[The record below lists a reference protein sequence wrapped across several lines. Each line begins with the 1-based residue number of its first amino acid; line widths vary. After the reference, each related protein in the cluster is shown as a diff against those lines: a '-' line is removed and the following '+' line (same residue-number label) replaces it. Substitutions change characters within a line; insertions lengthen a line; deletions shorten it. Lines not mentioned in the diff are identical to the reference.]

1 MENNYLLNEIE
12 EIKNKFISSMQN
24 DLNIPS
30 AMAEVWKMVKLTE
43 NRYIAEIIND
53 FDRILGLDIDN
64 IDRLNKILKEEE
76 QIKNSK
82 EVEVEK
88 LDDKEKTIIKAMLEE
103 RKIARENKDFQT
115 SDKIRD
121 ELLNMG
127 YIVIDLKG
135 EQKLER
141 K

>member
-1 MENNYLLNEIE
+1 
-12 EIKNKFISSMQN
+12 MQN

-64 IDRLNKILKEEE
+64 IDRLNKILKEEQ

-88 LDDKEKTIIKAMLEE
+88 LDDKEKTTIMAMLEE

>member
-1 MENNYLLNEIE
+1 
-12 EIKNKFISSMQN
+12 
-24 DLNIPS
+24 
-30 AMAEVWKMVKLTE
+30 
-43 NRYIAEIIND
+43 
-53 FDRILGLDIDN
+53 
-64 IDRLNKILKEEE
+64 
-76 QIKNSK
+76 
-82 EVEVEK
+82 
-88 LDDKEKTIIKAMLEE
+88 MLEE